1 VPSETEFVATPI
13 EGDFAPR
20 VAISGLAQRTETL
33 FFWWLIAVVALMPL
47 PFGSARPWAW
57 SLAAVAVG
65 LLALAYSA
73 ALAFVEGF
81 RPAVPF
87 RRLRL
92 PLLLLTPAVLWA
104 IFQALP
110 IGSSELA
117 HPVWQVAKMVLN
129 ADFGGRI
136 SVDPFA
142 TGTAIMR
149 LLTYVTV
156 FLLAVELTR
165 SSERAK
171 TALAALSAVSAI
183 YAAYGLFAFFFTP
196 DLLLWFPKTNYQGDL
211 SSTFVNRNSYAT
223 FAGLG
228 LLCAIGMLAKFI
240 HRPALASQNRRVMA
254 ANLVRILA
262 EKGWIPMAAIT
273 ALVSAVVLTHSRGG
287 FLSTGIGVLV
297 LLFCV
302 LTVGRLSRF
311 GRALVAG
318 VVLAGMVLIV
328 HLSGEVTLERL
339 GRTDIEREGRA
350 AVFELVRQGISDA
363 PLIGH
368 GYGAFETAF
377 QAYADETLDGYYPNA
392 HNDYLEL
399 AFDLG
404 LPASL
409 FLIAAILAIAVAC
422 LAGVYR
428 RRRDVVYPA
437 LAVAA
442 AVLVGAHALVDFS
455 LQMPAVAAFLAFLLG
470 LGYSQSWTS
479 ADPDT

>member
-1 VPSETEFVATPI
+1 MPSKTEFVATPI

-20 VAISGLAQRTETL
+20 MAISGLAQRTETL

-57 SLAAVAVG
+57 SLAALAVG

-92 PLLLLTPAVLWA
+92 PLLLLAPAVLWA

-165 SSERAK
+165 SSERAQ

-183 YAAYGLFAFFFTP
+183 YAAYGLFAFFFRR
-196 DLLLWFPKTNYQGDL
+196 L
-211 SSTFVNRNSYAT
+211 SSE
-223 FAGLG
+223 LG
-228 LLCAIGMLAKFI
+228 L
-240 HRPALASQNRRVMA
+240 RD
-254 ANLVRILA
+254 
-262 EKGWIPMAAIT
+262 T
-273 ALVSAVVLTHSRGG
+273 
-287 FLSTGIGVLV
+287 TGIAFRVQ
-297 LLFCV
+297 
-302 LTVGRLSRF
+302 TVRRAQERVF
-311 GRALVAG
+311 G
-318 VVLAGMVLIV
+318 
-328 HLSGEVTLERL
+328 
-339 GRTDIEREGRA
+339 
-350 AVFELVRQGISDA
+350 
-363 PLIGH
+363 
-368 GYGAFETAF
+368 
-377 QAYADETLDGYYPNA
+377 
-392 HNDYLEL
+392 
-399 AFDLG
+399 
-404 LPASL
+404 
-409 FLIAAILAIAVAC
+409 
-422 LAGVYR
+422 
-428 RRRDVVYPA
+428 
-437 LAVAA
+437 
-442 AVLVGAHALVDFS
+442 
-455 LQMPAVAAFLAFLLG
+455 
-470 LGYSQSWTS
+470 
-479 ADPDT
+479 